1 MTETIAPAE
10 SQAAE
15 SPRIPR
21 PHTDAAALRA
31 IEEATAHVRERAL
44 KIRENPEEHK
54 PKLVL
59 SQHVRGTSILDR
71 IADAVNKFCG
81 SMYVFIGITI
91 GIVAWLFLGNVV
103 GFDKTPWPLLLT
115 ILNLPQL
122 SIMISLQVSAN
133 RAQAASDRRAI
144 ADHETLIAL
153 HEMAKQQLDILN
165 GQDRVLA
172 ILDNFASK
180 DMPGRQRHIQDC
192 VDQILAKVDSKPAAA
207 EGLMDRSRL
216 EAFSDGVFAVAI
228 TLLALDLTVAGP
240 AGHGPLTDQLH
251 EKWPAFLAYLIS
263 FFMIGIIW
271 VNHHALVRSIT
282 KVDRT
287 LLFLNLVLLLF
298 VVLIPFATAT
308 VADYFSRQR
317 LGHAGRDDALRR
329 GLPRHVGRLRRDLR
343 VDAARPARGP
353 AAAARAALAGPGA
366 VRRRR
371 AGLRGRHRD
380 RAVQRR
386 RLVRADRRWSP
397 CTTSS
402 SAPPPP
408 PARTTRPTTSSPC
421 PESQP
426 EINSCH

>member
-1 MTETIAPAE
+1 MMTETIAPAE

-192 VDQILAKVDSKPAAA
+192 VDQILAKVDPKPAA
-207 EGLMDRSRL
+207 S
-216 EAFSDGVFAVAI
+216 
-228 TLLALDLTVAGP
+228 
-240 AGHGPLTDQLH
+240 
-251 EKWPAFLAYLIS
+251 
-263 FFMIGIIW
+263 
-271 VNHHALVRSIT
+271 
-282 KVDRT
+282 
-287 LLFLNLVLLLF
+287 
-298 VVLIPFATAT
+298 
-308 VADYFSRQR
+308 
-317 LGHAGRDDALRR
+317 
-329 GLPRHVGRLRRDLR
+329 
-343 VDAARPARGP
+343 
-353 AAAARAALAGPGA
+353 
-366 VRRRR
+366 
-371 AGLRGRHRD
+371 
-380 RAVQRR
+380 
-386 RLVRADRRWSP
+386 
-397 CTTSS
+397 
-402 SAPPPP
+402 
-408 PARTTRPTTSSPC
+408 
-421 PESQP
+421 
-426 EINSCH
+426 